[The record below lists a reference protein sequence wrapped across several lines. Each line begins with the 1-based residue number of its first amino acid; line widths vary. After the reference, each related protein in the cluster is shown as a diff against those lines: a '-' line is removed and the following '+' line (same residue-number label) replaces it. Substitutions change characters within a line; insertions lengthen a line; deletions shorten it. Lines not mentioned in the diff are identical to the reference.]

1 MRNIIIVQCM
11 STGINY
17 VQDIIDRNC
26 NPVILE
32 VKPFDDTE
40 EAREYQKEVEEE
52 YKLIEADYDLI
63 YEKDSYEETVEM
75 VRKLDPLLI
84 VPGTEDGVIV
94 GLEHVVTDQTV
105 VASRQGCLHTLVVGV
120 DDCLRGERIG
130 VLFQDVV
137 T

>member
-1 MRNIIIVQCM
+1 MPNQNWHIKKASLNFLRFWNEEYYYLQCM

-52 YKLIEADYDLI
+52 YKLIEAD
-63 YEKDSYEETVEM
+63 
-75 VRKLDPLLI
+75 
-84 VPGTEDGVIV
+84 
-94 GLEHVVTDQTV
+94 
-105 VASRQGCLHTLVVGV
+105 
-120 DDCLRGERIG
+120 
-130 VLFQDVV
+130 
-137 T
+137 